1 MKNVL
6 LVGLAIG
13 LVGSVALAH
22 DGEYDVSFSDWTPL
36 EVGHSDEAPWKGQA
50 FFTVQNTSENQWGD
64 FHFEITGDDVEGV
77 YFTTEGTVSS
87 SVQGATYQI
96 SPSGTALDFE
106 FYANPILPTQFATF
120 TVYTD
125 NTENNN
131 PWFGINMWPTPV
143 PEPASLLLL
152 SLGGL
157 ALIRRR

>member
-13 LVGSVALAH
+13 LVSSVALAD
-22 DGEYDVSFSDWTPL
+22 DGEYDVSFSDWMSL
-36 EVGHSDEAPWKGQA
+36 EVGHSDKSPWKGQA
-50 FFTVQNTSENQWGD
+50 FFTVQNTSSEDWGD
-64 FHFEITGDDVEGV
+64 FHFEIVGAEGV

-87 SVQGATYQI
+87 SAQGATYQI
-96 SPSGTALDFE
+96 DPTGTALDFE
-106 FYANPILPTQFATF
+106 FYANPILPNQFATF

-125 NTENNN
+125 NTENTNA
-131 PWFGINMWPTPV
+131 WFGISMWPTPV